1 MVEETDSA
9 DANDRA
15 AKERPGVTYAVSKS
29 LGSRANSAEPS
40 LVVLPFQSF
49 GHDAELEAIADGLVE
64 NLTTVLTRVPLLS
77 ITSRTGSFALKGRT
91 LTLSEIRQNLGV
103 DYVIDGSVQRLGQSI
118 RANVQ
123 LSETQTASQA
133 WAQQFDV
140 TDDGQTVVSLV
151 HAVLPRLEP
160 QLVRVVFRALQNEDG
175 RPSSRQL
182 LLQAM
187 SVLSLKGWH
196 KESFREVGQVLRK
209 SIAIEPGLA
218 LSHAYL
224 SLIRG
229 LGKRVGLAPDPE
241 SAARDAEKHAE
252 IALDLEDMDSNV
264 LGLAG
269 CAFSD
274 IGQTGR
280 GIPLLKRAIDLNPN
294 NAQAHAALGAAHLLD
309 KDFALAAER
318 LTHGIEIS
326 PLDGR
331 LAVWFALLGI
341 VRLHLGQLEQALS
354 AAESGCQADRKNF
367 MPRVVV
373 AGIHLLLEDDRS
385 ARVALEDARRVK
397 PDLSQG
403 EMEHLI
409 GPEIGGALERLRLP
423 EQR

>member
-1 MVEETDSA
+1 M
-9 DANDRA
+9 
-15 AKERPGVTYAVSKS
+15 
-29 LGSRANSAEPS
+29 
-40 LVVLPFQSF
+40 PFQSF
-49 GHDAELEAIADGLVE
+49 GDDAELKAIADGLVE
-64 NLTTVLTRVPLLS
+64 NLTTVLTRIPLLS
-77 ITSRTGSFALKGRT
+77 MTSRTASLALKGRS
-91 LTLSEIRQNLGV
+91 LTLSEIQESLGV
-103 DYVIDGSVQRLGQSI
+103 DYVIEGSVQRLGQSI

-140 TDDGQTVVSLV
+140 TDDGQAVVSLV
-151 HAVLPRLEP
+151 HGVLPRLEP

-196 KESFREVGQVLRK
+196 KESFREVGQVLRR
-209 SIAIEPGLA
+209 SIEIEPGLA

-241 SAARDAEKHAE
+241 SAVRDAIKHAE

-274 IGQTGR
+274 VGQTSR

-294 NAQAHAALGAAHLLD
+294 NAQAHAALGAAYLQD
-309 KDFALAAER
+309 KDFALAVEG

-326 PLDGR
+326 PLDAR
-331 LAVWFALLGI
+331 LAVWFALLAI

-367 MPRVVV
+367 MPRVVI
-373 AGIHLLLEDDRS
+373 AGVHLQLEDERN
-385 ARVALEDARRVK
+385 AREALEDAVRVK
-397 PDLSQG
+397 PDLSQD
-403 EMEHLI
+403 EMEHLV
-409 GPEIGGALERLRLP
+409 GAEIGRALESLRVR
-423 EQR
+423 E